1 MARWKFQLAS
11 ATAAV
16 PLAILNA
23 LASGWAAGPV
33 MGPIL
38 GPLYA
43 GLAGLAGAIQLA
55 AVVKSKPE
63 APKFENGG
71 IVGGQSYSGDNVTA
85 RVNSGELILNRAQQ
99 NNLAG
104 QMSNISV
111 RVVSINED
119 AMYKELYQASK
130 DGRLMISDRSLVSI

>member
-1 MARWKFQLAS
+1 MVDRLLERVRTRADG
-11 ATAAV
+11 V
-16 PLAILNA
+16 V
-23 LASGWAAGPV
+23 AGCRV
-33 MGPIL
+33 VVDG
-38 GPLYA
+38 A
-43 GLAGLAGAIQLA
+43 GRVRCA
-55 AVVKSKPE
+55 E
-63 APKFENGG
+63 DGG